1 MRIKSK
7 KPEIRFLNDM
17 GKVIYDKRWLKKT
30 ANFEVYYMYRGIKKK
45 GELRYDITVIP
56 AQMLGQEFTKTKG
69 HIHYQNFQELYKVLK
84 GKAIFLLQKA
94 GNKKVEDILALK
106 AKAGDVVIVPPYYGH
121 ITINPSKNTLAV
133 ANWVSK
139 KCKNIYTAVQKNRG
153 FCYLYTKRGWIKNK
167 NYKIIPKLRFEKPLK
182 EMPKS
187 LNFLEKTLKNTAKA
201 GRNSEE

>member
-7 KPEIRFLNDM
+7 KPEIRFLHDM
-17 GKVIYDKRWLKKT
+17 KKVIYDQKWLKRA
-30 ANFEVYYMYRGIKKK
+30 ANFEVYYMHRGIKKK
-45 GELRYDITVIP
+45 GNLRYDITVIP

-69 HIHYQNFQELYKVLK
+69 HIHSQNFQELYKVLK

-94 GNKKVEDILALK
+94 ENKKVEDVLALK
-106 AKAGDVVIVPPYYGH
+106 AKTGDVVIVPPYYGH
-121 ITINPSKNTLAV
+121 ITINPSKNTLSV

-153 FCYLYTKRGWIKNK
+153 FCYLYTKKGWVKNK

-182 EMPKS
+182 KMPKS
-187 LNFLEKTLKNTAKA
+187 LEFLESKKKKKSLRQT
-201 GRNSEE
+201 